1 MILRDGFQSYEFMQA
16 LEMPRPLYFATPDDA
31 LKWLKNLVSQRPEM
45 VFRLRDYIGR
55 YSSEPESIRIT
66 DHVVMERMA
75 NLLHS
80 RRVVVICREDRA
92 ASGTPASV
100 QAPAPAFPLSERTTR
115 ETTATTAPPQQA
127 EAPTFSPACDPNAQ
141 AAALVAA
148 AQDGKPFCPE

>member
-16 LEMPRPLYFATPDDA
+16 LELPRPLYFATPDDA

-45 VFRLRDYIGR
+45 VFRFRDYIGR
-55 YSSEPESIRIT
+55 YSSEPASIRIT

-92 ASGTPASV
+92 ASGMPASV
-100 QAPAPAFPLSERTTR
+100 QAPAPEF
-115 ETTATTAPPQQA
+115 
-127 EAPTFSPACDPNAQ
+127 
-141 AAALVAA
+141 
-148 AQDGKPFCPE
+148 